1 MGRPAKA
8 LLGDTRAVGSNPTL
22 SALNRRD
29 VMSAPPPDRRRE
41 SFDEAASDY
50 NLYRF
55 GYPDVVI
62 ADIITTSHLRPG
74 SRVLELGCGTGQL
87 TVPLARFGA
96 SVVAVELGPNLAA
109 LARQNLAHF
118 ADVQV
123 EVGAFEDWSPPHEP
137 FDAVVSASAFH
148 WLDPGVRYSKSARML
163 KPGGRLTILH
173 AHHVRGGTP
182 GFFEDTQ
189 PFYMKWGLSDD
200 PFFQPPRP
208 ADVPTTYPELA
219 ARPEFAAIERH
230 RFEIPRHHTS
240 ETYVGWLKTDSLVA
254 SLDNHARQG
263 FLSDIAKLIETSYR
277 GTVARNFVYEVISA
291 ERRF

>member
-22 SALNRRD
+22 SALNRSD
-29 VMSAPPPDRRRE
+29 VMSIPPPDRRRE
-41 SFDEAASDY
+41 SFDEAAPDY
-50 NLYRF
+50 NLYRS
-55 GYPDVVI
+55 GYPDTVVT
-62 ADIITTSHLRPG
+62 AVITTSRLRPG
-74 SRVLELGCGTGQL
+74 SRVLEIGCGTGQL
-87 TVPLARFGA
+87 TVPLAQYGA
-96 SVVAVELGPNLAA
+96 GVVAVEHGPNLAA
-109 LARQNLAHF
+109 LARQNLAGF
-118 ADVQV
+118 ANVEV
-123 EVGAFEDWSPPHEP
+123 EVGAFEDWPPPHDP

-148 WLDPGVRYSKSARML
+148 WLDPEVRYSKSARVL
-163 KPGGRLTILH
+163 KPRGRLTILH

-200 PFFQPPRP
+200 PFFRPPRP

-219 ARPEFAAIERH
+219 ARPEFAAVEWH
-230 RFEIPRHHTS
+230 RFEIPRHHTT

-254 SLDNHARQG
+254 SLDKHARRG
-263 FLSDIAKLIETSYR
+263 FLADIAKLIETSYH
-277 GTVARNFVYEVISA
+277 GAVERNFVYEVVSA